1 MAIYILKT
9 NLILI
14 LLYGFYRLMMKQDTF
29 FNYRRFILLALIAV
43 SIFVPFLNLTVLFQ
57 GNTTAESMAG
67 TYASFITPVVSV
79 YASSAALTWKDVA
92 SGIYL
97 LGVAILTIRFLWQL
111 VSIFSLVRHTSS
123 QEVEGVP
130 VHILPEEQSPFSFMQ
145 WIFVNPDAQ
154 SVEQLH
160 EIMVHEQTHA
170 RQWHSVDILFSEMFC
185 IFCWFNPFSW
195 LMKREIR
202 LNLEYLADESVLD
215 RGTTR
220 KSYQYH
226 LLGLA
231 YHPAKDSLTNQFN
244 VLQLKNRIKMMNK
257 HRTK

>member
-1 MAIYILKT
+1 MMAIYILKT

-14 LLYGFYRLMMKQDTF
+14 LLYCFYRLMMKQDTF

-43 SIFVPFLNLTVLFQ
+43 SIFVPFLNLTGLFQ
-57 GNTTAESMAG
+57 ENTTAESMAG

-97 LGVAILTIRFLWQL
+97 LGVAILAIRFLWQL

-145 WIFVNPDAQ
+145 WIFVNPEAQ
-154 SVEQLH
+154 S
-160 EIMVHEQTHA
+160 
-170 RQWHSVDILFSEMFC
+170 
-185 IFCWFNPFSW
+185 
-195 LMKREIR
+195 
-202 LNLEYLADESVLD
+202 
-215 RGTTR
+215 
-220 KSYQYH
+220 
-226 LLGLA
+226 
-231 YHPAKDSLTNQFN
+231 
-244 VLQLKNRIKMMNK
+244 
-257 HRTK
+257 